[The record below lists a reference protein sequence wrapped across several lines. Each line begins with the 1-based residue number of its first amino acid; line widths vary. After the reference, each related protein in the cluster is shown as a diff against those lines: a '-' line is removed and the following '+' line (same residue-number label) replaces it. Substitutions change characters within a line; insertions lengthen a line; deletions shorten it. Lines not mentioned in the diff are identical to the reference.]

1 MTQHDPLADLPWP
14 EAAVTPSKECSQAIR
29 GKCTQGLCKKR
40 GVSATTRALLT
51 LGLSLLVL
59 GTYTWY
65 GLNEGQ
71 PSGVIRTALF
81 GAIGWLGAQAVLVFV
96 TLARPPGKRGSRAM
110 RLALL
115 LGLPTLFIG
124 YLGLISTEWFPFSK
138 FVAGYSGDHA
148 IVCAGVALLFGAL
161 VAGGALFAWRRTD
174 PYTPGIS
181 GALIG
186 VVAGLATGSGMTV
199 ACGSHEAFHACFAHG
214 LVVFALAA
222 LGFGFGRRMLSP

>member
-1 MTQHDPLADLPWP
+1 MTQRDPLADLQWP
-14 EAAVTPSKECSQAIR
+14 GASVAPSEECSQAIR
-29 GKCTQGLCKKR
+29 GKCTQGLCAKR

-51 LGLSLLVL
+51 LGLSLLL
-59 GTYTWY
+59 LAYYTWY
-65 GLNEGQ
+65 AVTDR
-71 PSGVIRTALF
+71 PASGVWRTALY
-81 GAIGWLGAQAVLVFV
+81 GAVGWLGAQAVLVFV
-96 TLARPPGKRGSRAM
+96 TLARPPGKRGSREL

-115 LGLPTLFIG
+115 FGLPLLFIG
-124 YLGLISTEWFPFSK
+124 YLALTSTEQFTFAR
-138 FVAGYSGDHA
+138 FAQGYSGGHA
-148 IVCAGVALLFGAL
+148 AGCAGVALLMGAL

-199 ACGSHEAFHACFAHG
+199 ACSSHEAYHACLAHG

-222 LGFGFGRRMLSP
+222 LGFGFGRRLLAP